1 MTGFTT
7 LCRSI
12 VPFRKLIFTYN
23 IGYDKDNL
31 TSFVS
36 VVKIYMN
43 TIAPISEAKQKYWV
57 SKVRIPGTAAV

>member
-12 VPFRKLIFTYN
+12 VPFSVRQVLSKLIFTYD

-36 VVKIYMN
+36 VVK
-43 TIAPISEAKQKYWV
+43 PISEAKQKYWV